1 MVGKGWKRR
10 EKNYRA
16 AHGGY
21 IRLPPPPNSSAIDVM
36 PSKLRKLMSFT
47 ASSQSTPGSVKVAAD
62 TADKRTKGDGGTGK
76 KLRQNDESKA
86 SMMNVEDNDGRGIA
100 LQDTD
105 DDDMRK
111 KKKAK
116 RKRKQVNDLRFEKQ
130 LEELGVG
137 SKRRDRKKKY
147 MEERKKK
154 HKKAESEEPHME
166 FPGREE
172 IKFGEVVEAPLKLV
186 TVPKAFKNVQHAS
199 TERLRLQAVEAY
211 RNRKGW
217 ASRPGLD
224 LPSPVTTQP
233 L

>member
-1 MVGKGWKRR
+1 
-10 EKNYRA
+10 
-16 AHGGY
+16 
-21 IRLPPPPNSSAIDVM
+21 
-36 PSKLRKLMSFT
+36 MSFT
-47 ASSQSTPGSVKVAAD
+47 ASSQSTPGPVKVAVD
-62 TADKRTKGDGGTGK
+62 TAAKRTKGDGGNGK
-76 KLRQNDESKA
+76 KLRQNDEVEPKA
-86 SMMNVEDNDGRGIA
+86 SMMNEEDNDGRGIA

-105 DDDMRK
+105 DDDMCK

-154 HKKAESEEPHME
+154 HKKAKSEEHME